1 VEHQVKPI
9 ILHADHLILIDQNN
23 NVIPNG
29 AVLVGTDGRIQAVGD
44 ASGVTDANPGVEV
57 QRLEN
62 RLLMPGLVNTHAHS
76 GLLRGTAEGLPVWEW
91 LEKFIDPMHRV
102 VNEREAEIASYL
114 CYAEAL
120 LSGTTTIVDMWR
132 HMHGSAKAAAQ
143 LGIRAV
149 LVPYVAEHPDH
160 DYFETLNTNE
170 ALIKQWHGGADG
182 RIHVWVGL
190 EHMFYATPDSY
201 KRAIDISKHYQAGF
215 HTHSNESKFDM
226 EETQRRYNKR
236 PVEALEDFGLLD
248 APRVLL
254 AHCVWLSDREIEI
267 LAKHQVGVAHNPVSN
282 MKLASGAARVEDL
295 LVAGVAVGLG
305 TDGEKENNNLDMF
318 EEMKASSLLAKLSK
332 LDASALDAWTVCRM
346 ATITGACALGLDSE
360 IGSIEVGKQAD
371 LIAVQTDTP
380 RMTPLLTGSDG
391 NLHHNLVHAV
401 QGGDVDM
408 TMVAGKIVVEDGKLL
423 TADLQE
429 LIADMNEAVPD
440 LFRRRAEWLAT
451 HQSVN
456 ELLKSKD
463 DAS

>member
-1 VEHQVKPI
+1 MTSTV
-9 ILHADHLILIDQNN
+9 LYADHLILMDQNHT
-23 NVIPNG
+23 VYPNG
-29 AVLVGTDGRIQAVGD
+29 AVLVGSDGRIQAVD
-44 ASGVTDANPGVEV
+44 EAPQVMSANPDVEV
-57 QRLEN
+57 KRLEN

-120 LSGTTTIVDMWR
+120 LSGTTSIVDMWR
-132 HMHGSAKAAAQ
+132 HMHGSAKAAEQ

-182 RIHVWVGL
+182 RVQVWVGL
-190 EHMFYATPDSY
+190 EHMFYATPEAY
-201 KRAIDISKHYQAGF
+201 KRAIGISKHYGVGF
-215 HTHSNESKFDM
+215 HTHSNESKFDV
-226 EETQRRYNKR
+226 EETHRRHNMR
-236 PVEALEDFGLLD
+236 PVEALEKFGLLD
-248 APRVLL
+248 APRTLL
-254 AHCVWLSDREIEI
+254 AHCVWLSDDEIEI
-267 LAKHQVGVAHNPVSN
+267 MAERDVGVAHNPVSN

-295 LVAGVAVGLG
+295 LAAGVAVGLG

-346 ATITGACALGLDSE
+346 ATITGARAIGLDSE

-371 LIAVQTDTP
+371 LIAVRTDTP
-380 RMTPLLTGSDG
+380 RMTPLMTGSDG

-401 QGGDVDM
+401 QGGDVDV
-408 TMVAGKIVVEDGKLL
+408 TMVAGKIVVEGGKLL

-429 LIADMNEAVPD
+429 LIANMNQAVPD
-440 LFRRRAEWLAT
+440 LFRRRAEWLGT

-456 ELLKSKD
+456 ELLKDK
-463 DAS
+463 